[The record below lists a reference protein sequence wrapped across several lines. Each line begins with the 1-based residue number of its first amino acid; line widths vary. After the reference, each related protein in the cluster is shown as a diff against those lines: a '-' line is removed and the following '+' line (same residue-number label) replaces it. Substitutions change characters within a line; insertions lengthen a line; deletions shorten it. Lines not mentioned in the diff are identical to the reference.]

1 MALAVTV
8 SESPAA
14 LADALAERLAE
25 SPTDPFAREIIT
37 VPGDGVR
44 TSLIEHLSQRLGATD
59 DGGNGIVANLQFM
72 FPGGLIRRALAEIGD
87 QRWEV
92 NRLMWAVHHVL
103 GHGRATPPDLA
114 RCRMIAD
121 LFDRYS
127 VHRREMLRAWERDR
141 DVDAFGRP
149 LPEHHRWQP
158 QLWRD
163 LVGLLGAPS
172 APTLIESAILDLR
185 AGRLRP
191 DLGGRVMS
199 YGLASLPPPHLD
211 VLAAL
216 ATQIEVH
223 LFVPV
228 WSAVVWERLG
238 ARRDEQVM
246 FPIPRADDPSAS
258 ACEHRL
264 ASTWARGPR
273 EAQYLLINRL
283 LSAHGDTTP
292 DVLAAEE
299 TEPRTALEI
308 IRRHLRNDTNPTEP
322 VVLEGGDDS
331 IRWYRC
337 HGIARQAE
345 VLRDA
350 LLHLLQLV
358 DDDGA
363 PQYQPREIAVLCPD
377 PVAFAP
383 VIEAA
388 FAGDPDHGVARLPVR
403 LADRSLRS
411 DTPLMSVVAAVL
423 ELFDGRFRASDV
435 LEVLSQVP
443 VQQRFGLT
451 DEQVGRIG
459 EWVEETNTAWGL
471 DVESQRRFGLPE
483 GVVAH
488 SWRSGLERL
497 AVGAALVDADLAP
510 EGFEVSFGP
519 GETPPTGSL
528 EGDDLDAFGALADAL
543 ETLELLRGLIESE
556 PISVMDW
563 AERLRKVIGELCHL
577 DDDDVWQ
584 WNQFDDLIGSFVDEA
599 RPTWM
604 SETTGTDR
612 DGGRDAGGD
621 AGGDAGWERFDP
633 NEIARLFAGR
643 LAGSPGRVRFGTG
656 AVTVSSLTAQ
666 RGVAHRVICIIGL
679 DGDLGSSIVPAD
691 DLTAAVPCVGDRD
704 ARAEF
709 RAQLL
714 DAISVAGER
723 LILTSSGFDVRD
735 NKELAPAVPV
745 MEFLDLVDTSIT
757 DADRRRGRDLI
768 AVDQPRHGWS
778 ASNFVPGAL
787 GVDGPWSFDE
797 AALAAAT
804 HRLADGGASV
814 LDLDVGDDV
823 IDRVAISDVEQT
835 LRRPI
840 RTLLSGRLGVSVRSD
855 RDGADDL
862 IALEASA
869 LTATVQRTDLLFRRL
884 AVARAAVAGFDD
896 LDAARVS
903 WDRAERYRWRTV
915 LQRSGA
921 VPPLGLGEQI
931 LDTWEAETQD
941 LVELVLQYCPEVI
954 AVAGEQVRIDCRVG
968 GGGLEGL
975 VGPVHQFSTLGD
987 SAVLAMVR
995 GGEFRAEHK
1004 LVLWLQLLALHCS
1017 DPDRNWRA
1025 VSISYNK
1032 ALRIETLRLVDTD
1045 GAAADLELLLDVHHR
1060 ASRQLIPAFAR
1071 TTEAVFDKGL
1081 WNGAGQW
1088 KKYNGFGEG
1097 DDEWI
1102 RFALGDADY
1111 AEIAEWEPR
1120 PDETGPSWG
1129 NSPSR
1134 LERWAQHLWGTF
1146 TESVEI
1152 IDDADA
1158 GDSDRGR
1165 R

>member
-8 SESPAA
+8 SESPDA
-14 LADALAERLAE
+14 LADALADRLAE
-25 SPTDPFAREIIT
+25 SPADPFAREIIT

-44 TSLIEHLSQRLGATD
+44 TSLTEHLSRRLGATD
-59 DGGNGIVANLQFM
+59 DGGNGIAANLQFM
-72 FPGGLIRRALAEIGD
+72 FPGGLIRRALADTGD

-103 GHGRATPPDLA
+103 DDAQSPPPDLA

-127 VHRREMLRAWERDR
+127 VHRREMLRAWERER
-141 DVDAFGRP
+141 DVDAFGRS

-158 QLWRD
+158 RLWRD
-163 LVGLLGAPS
+163 LVHLLGAPS
-172 APTLIESAILDLR
+172 APTLVESAILDLR

-191 DLGGRVMS
+191 DLGERVMS

-216 ATQIEVH
+216 ATQIDVH

-228 WSAVVWERLG
+228 WSAVVWDRLM
-238 ARRDEQVM
+238 ARRDDSVM

-283 LSAHGDTTP
+283 LSTHRDTTP
-292 DVLAAEE
+292 EVLAAEV
-299 TEPRTALEI
+299 TEPRSALEV
-308 IRRHLRNDTNPTEP
+308 IRQHLRSDQNPAEP
-322 VVLEGGDDS
+322 VVIDHDDDS

-337 HGIARQAE
+337 HGAARQAE

-363 PQYQPREIAVLCPD
+363 PQYQPRDIAVLCPD

-388 FAGDPDHGVARLPVR
+388 FAGDPDHGVARIPVR

-411 DTPLMSVVAAVL
+411 DTPLMSVVSAVL
-423 ELFDGRFRASDV
+423 ELIDGRFRASDV
-435 LEVLSQVP
+435 LELMSLVP
-443 VQQRFGLT
+443 VQQRFGFT

-471 DVESQRRFGLPE
+471 DAESQRRFGLPD

-488 SWRSGLERL
+488 SWRSGLEQL

-543 ETLELLRGLIESE
+543 ETLELLRALIESE
-556 PISVMDW
+556 PISVMGW
-563 AERLRKVIGELCHL
+563 AERLREVIGELCQL
-577 DDDDVWQ
+577 VDDDVWQ

-599 RPTWM
+599 RPTWLPD
-604 SETTGTDR
+604 TTGTDR
-612 DGGRDAGGD
+612 DTT
-621 AGGDAGWERFDP
+621 GDAGWERFDP

-679 DGDLGSSIVPAD
+679 DGDLGSSIAPAD

-723 LILTSSGFDVRD
+723 LILTSSGFEVRN
-735 NKELAPAVPV
+735 NKELAPAVPM
-745 MEFLDLVDTSIT
+745 MEFLDLVDASIT
-757 DADRRRGRDLI
+757 DVDRRRGRDLI
-768 AVDQPRHGWS
+768 AVDQPRHAWS

-804 HRLADGGASV
+804 HRLADGDPSV
-814 LDLDVGDDV
+814 LDIDVGADV
-823 IDRVAISDVEQT
+823 IDRVAISDVEQA

-884 AVARAAVAGFDD
+884 EVARASVVGFDD

-903 WDRAERYRWRTV
+903 WDQAERYRWRTV

-921 VPPLGLGEQI
+921 VPPLGFGEQI

-941 LVELVLQYCPEVI
+941 LVDLVLQYCPEVI

-968 GGGLEGL
+968 GIGLEGL
-975 VGPVHQFSTLGD
+975 VGPVHQFSTRGD

-1004 LVLWLQLLALHCS
+1004 LALWLQLLALQCS

-1025 VSISYNK
+1025 VSISHNK
-1032 ALRIETLRLVDTD
+1032 DLRIETLRLVDPD
-1045 GAAADLELLLDVHHR
+1045 RAAADLALLIDVHRR

-1071 TTEAVFDKGL
+1071 TTKAVFDKGL

-1088 KKYNGFGEG
+1088 KKYTGFGEG

-1102 RFALGDADY
+1102 RFALGDVDY

-1146 TESVEI
+1146 AESVEVT
-1152 IDDADA
+1152 DDTDAAD
-1158 GDSDRGR
+1158 SGR
-1165 R
+1165 RRR